1 MIILLDLNY
10 TLVANS
16 LEKKRPFAMQI
27 QHEIYRNWLVSLV
40 APYHTIMMTARPEM
54 HRQATLDSLYFK
66 VGWVPQEAHFNRYHK
81 PPHEA
86 KRIML
91 EELVFP
97 KHGRNA
103 QYLAIESNPRTHAMY
118 AEYGIPSVKIYENEQ
133 WTELPTAPSTSPRS
147 GRSRTPR

>member
-10 TLVANS
+10 TLVENS
-16 LEKKRPFAMQI
+16 HEKRKPFTLQI
-27 QHEIYRNWLVSLV
+27 EQETYRHWLASLV
-40 APYHTIMMTARPEM
+40 VPYHTILMTARPEQ
-54 HRQATLDSLYFK
+54 HKEATMDSIYRKL
-66 VGWVPQEAHFNRYHK
+66 GWLPQEAHFNHYKK

-97 KHGRNA
+97 KHGKSGS

-118 AEYGIPSVKIYENEQ
+118 SEYGIAYMKVGEGEE
-133 WTELPTAPSTSPRS
+133 WTTLPTP
-147 GRSRTPR
+147 